1 MKPKAAAPKRRSSN
15 PSPNSRKTKNRAQPV
30 SAPPKPASFARGARL
45 RRAGLRPVPLYPSP
59 QSPPNRKLPRP
70 YPAGGAFFGCHTP
83 KAAGSA
89 AH

>member
-1 MKPKAAAPKRRSSN
+1 MGTAEEVAVTFRLGQENDRDFPIFETELSHYKRIE
-15 PSPNSRKTKNRAQPV
+15 KLAL
-30 SAPPKPASFARGARL
+30 SAGKR
-45 RRAGLRPVPLYPSP
+45 LRPVPLYPSP